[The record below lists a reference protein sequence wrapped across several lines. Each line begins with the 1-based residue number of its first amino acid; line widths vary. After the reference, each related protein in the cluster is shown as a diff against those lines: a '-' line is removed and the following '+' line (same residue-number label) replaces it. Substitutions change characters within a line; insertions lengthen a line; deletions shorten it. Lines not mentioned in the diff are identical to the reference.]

1 MTYKAGFQS
10 ILIFLS
16 AIFVSISLPSDV
28 VTANSSCDG
37 GDFQSPDWNRTVERQ
52 AKVPWAINYNFFNE
66 PMGGAPEPAIA
77 EEDYSSSGWNNNSPE
92 EQWMIWDTGRD
103 LSLLRTDFQTTM
115 LVSEDAIG
123 ALKLNLDSQQRT
135 TFCIT
140 VESYNESISPE
151 VDVYLLTTN
160 QFDNYVAAYD
170 VAHGAWGWDEDRRDD
185 DRRDDDS
192 LNEIPPEWRSFSVTG
207 WNSFRDSHDYE
218 NVKSVS
224 FSVSL
229 DSQEI
234 SSSIFGGV
242 QYQHFHLVI
251 DNTNNSRI
259 DDSLPETT
267 VAAYISVVTDE
278 RTTILPPWTV
288 SITCC
293 GMILGLFAIPILL
306 NKKYMNHGVSLVNA
320 DSQIGSGLVPSLEQE
335 APEPNIQEESKHL

>member
-37 GDFQSPDWNRTVERQ
+37 GDFQSPDWNKTVERQ

-115 LVSEDAIG
+115 LVSEDAVG
-123 ALKLNLDSQQRT
+123 ALKLNLDYQQRT

-140 VESYNESISPE
+140 VESYNESITPD

-160 QFDNYVAAYD
+160 QYDRYTSSYD
-170 VAHGAWGWDEDRRDD
+170 VAHGAWDWDN

-192 LNEIPPEWRSFSVTG
+192 LNEIPPEWRGFTVNG

-218 NVKSVS
+218 KVNSVS

-229 DSQEI
+229 DSPEI
-234 SSSIFGGV
+234 ASSIFGGV

-267 VAAYISVVTDE
+267 IAAYITVVTDE

-288 SITCC
+288 SVTCC
-293 GMILGLFAIPILL
+293 GMVLGLFAIPILL
-306 NKKYMNHGVSLVNA
+306 NKKYMNHGVSLVSA
-320 DSQIGSGLVPSLEQE
+320 DSQIPGGLVPSLEQE
-335 APEPNIQEESKHL
+335 